1 MTPAQS
7 SPITQ
12 AETNFPFANS
22 LQLEAGELDALNE
35 GLKRHVVAWRS
46 AHESAVSHLSQVL
59 ARMDSILERIER
71 NKA

>member
-7 SPITQ
+7 TPVTNS
-12 AETNFPFANS
+12 ETNFPFANS
-22 LQLEAGELDALNE
+22 LHLEAGELDALNN

-46 AHESAVSHLSQVL
+46 AHESAVSHLTLVL